1 MTLTTPLRD
10 GVSATG
16 ATPVLSVRDLRVSF
30 PSEAGRV
37 EAVRGVSFDLLP
49 GRTLGIVGESGSG
62 KSATAMGIMGLLPP
76 TADLRGQVLL
86 GGQDLI
92 GLDDRALSRVR
103 GNSIG
108 MVFQDPLSALTP
120 IFSVGRLLSD
130 ALRVH
135 QDLSK
140 KAAWE
145 QAVELLDLVGIPD
158 PRGRAA
164 AFPHEFSGGMRQRV
178 VIALAI
184 ANRPS
189 VLVADE
195 PTTALDV
202 TVQAQILDVLRLAQR
217 ETGAGLV
224 LITHDLGV
232 VAGHADDVAVMYAGR
247 LVEKTDVH
255 ALFRRPTMPYT
266 ARLLAA
272 VPTVDSGVR
281 RPLVP
286 IGGEPPVLSGLPD
299 GCPFASRCAVALD
312 ACGSEEPELRPV
324 TGHGD
329 VACLRAAEIAGGTL
343 DPTGGA
349 GSVDQP
355 VDTGRAAGSGDGSGD
370 VVLRVEDL
378 VKTFPV
384 TKGAFVKRRV
394 GTLHAVNQVS
404 FELRTGE
411 TLGLV
416 GESGSGKTTTLM
428 EILRLRRPEG
438 GRIEIAGRE
447 VGATAGTRAAT
458 SAHGTRAGT
467 SADTSAH
474 RTPADS
480 GAHGPPAGS
489 GGRGTP
495 AESGGRGTPAGS
507 GGRGRTLRHDVQIV
521 MQDPLGALDPRL
533 PVYQL
538 LAEPLRAVGRD
549 RAAIRSRV
557 HELLALVGL
566 DTSVGDRFP
575 AALSGGQRQRVGIA
589 RALATDPKLLA
600 LDEPLSAL
608 DVSVQAGVINLLNRL
623 KRELGLAYLMV
634 AHDLAV
640 VRYVCDR
647 IAVMYLGHIVETGDT
662 ETLFADPKHPYTRAL
677 LSAAPVPDPQRERTR
692 ERIVLRGEQPSAT
705 DLPRGCAFIDRCPVY
720 RLAGDDVQE
729 RCRTERPAAR
739 PVPGQPGHAY
749 ACHAA

>member
-1 MTLTTPLRD
+1 MTTLTSPLRD
-10 GVSATG
+10 HPASPAGV
-16 ATPVLSVRDLRVSF
+16 TPVLSVRDLRVSF
-30 PSEAGRV
+30 PSEAGPV

-62 KSATAMGIMGLLPP
+62 KSATAMGVMGLLPP

-86 GGQDLI
+86 GDQDLI

-103 GNSIG
+103 GRSIG

-120 IFSVGRLLSD
+120 IFSVGRLLAD

-158 PRGRAA
+158 PRGRAS

-184 ANRPS
+184 ANRPR

-202 TVQAQILDVLRLAQR
+202 TVQAQILDVLRLAQQ

-247 LVEKTDVH
+247 FVEKTDVH

-272 VPTVDSGVR
+272 VPTVDGGVR

-286 IGGEPPVLSGLPD
+286 IGGEPPALTGLPK

-312 ACGSEEPELRPV
+312 ACASEEPELRHV
-324 TGHGD
+324 SGHGD
-329 VACLRAAEIAGGTL
+329 VACLRAAEIAAGTL
-343 DPTGGA
+343 DPTQG
-349 GSVDQP
+349 VTP
-355 VDTGRAAGSGDGSGD
+355 VDREPGTGRAEGGD
-370 VVLRVEDL
+370 VVLRVENL

-394 GTLHAVNQVS
+394 GTLHAVNEVS

-428 EILRLRRPEG
+428 EVLRLRRPEG
-438 GRIEIAGRE
+438 GRIEVAGRE
-447 VGATAGTRAAT
+447 IGE
-458 SAHGTRAGT
+458 TRAGT
-467 SADTSAH
+467 DTRTVAGATPSDGTTAAH
-474 RTPADS
+474 DA
-480 GAHGPPAGS
+480 
-489 GGRGTP
+489 
-495 AESGGRGTPAGS
+495 PAGS

-533 PVYQL
+533 PVHQL

-557 HELLALVGL
+557 HELLTLVGL
-566 DTSVGDRFP
+566 DPSVSDRFP
-575 AALSGGQRQRVGIA
+575 IQLSGGQRQRVGIA

-608 DVSVQAGVINLLNRL
+608 DVSVQAGVINLLGRL

-640 VRYVCDR
+640 VRYICDR

-662 ETLFADPKHPYTRAL
+662 ETLFSDPKHPYTKAL
-677 LSAAPVPDPQRERTR
+677 LSAIPVPDPERERAR
-692 ERIVLRGEQPSAT
+692 ERIVLEGEQPRAT
-705 DLPRGCAFIDRCPVY
+705 NLPRGCVFIDRCPLY
-720 RLAGDDVQE
+720 RLADDDVRE
-729 RCRTERPAAR
+729 RCRTERPAPR
-739 PVPGQPGHAY
+739 SVPGRPGHAY